1 MLRLIVYVLAVTLYR
16 IAQSMDEP
24 AHEITIMINHVFKD
38 SRNSGDQRSRNSG
51 DRRSRNSAK
60 CSRYSRISR
69 QSAESYSLIS
79 D

>member
-16 IAQSMDEP
+16 IAKSMDEP

-38 SRNSGDQRSRNSG
+38 SRNSGDQRSRNS
-51 DRRSRNSAK
+51 AK